1 MKKRE
6 FMEIIRVAVRKE
18 LKEFLPTLVNECVH
32 AISGEFSSTETDP
45 VELTKR
51 ILKTE
56 KTQPKQKKTKLRY
69 THNEVLNNILNET
82 TGGIPSQDRRV
93 SDGSVDSTQ
102 VDFNGEE
109 VKVDENQSAFARK
122 LGIDPKD
129 LRRLLDPYH
138 RSRLDGIEEA
148 LAVLGK
154 ALDIR
159 SVRAA

>member
-6 FMEIIRVAVRKE
+6 FMEIIGVAVRKE

-109 VKVDENQSAFARK
+109 VKVDELPDDVSSALTRDYSELMGVLDK
-122 LGIDPKD
+122 KKGI
-129 LRRLLDPYH
+129 
-138 RSRLDGIEEA
+138 
-148 LAVLGK
+148 VTQ
-154 ALDIR
+154 
-159 SVRAA
+159 

>member
-82 TGGIPSQDRRV
+82 TGGIPSHDSRV
-93 SDGSVDSTQ
+93 SDGSVNPSQ
-102 VDFNGEE
+102 VDFDGEK
-109 VKVDENQSAFARK
+109 VNVDELPDDVTSALTRDYSELMGVLDK
-122 LGIDPKD
+122 KKGI
-129 LRRLLDPYH
+129 
-138 RSRLDGIEEA
+138 
-148 LAVLGK
+148 VTQ
-154 ALDIR
+154 
-159 SVRAA
+159 